1 MHNRSSPTRWL
12 AGFVFAGIGVAG
24 LQPRPGSV
32 AQVPHEQARLT
43 GTTSAQ
49 PATWPVYL
57 SNGPLFQTTPALV
70 TDPFVLGFMHSLV
83 FGVSSGPPPASDA
96 AIAARAVNVEAG
108 YAAAYEEQDGS
119 PEIGVFAL
127 RMKKPASEEPAVAT
141 AGRGGRIIKG
151 RVAIFYW
158 SDAIGNRPD
167 RGCLDVVRRHIE
179 SINFK

>member
-1 MHNRSSPTRWL
+1 MRHRRIRRRW
-12 AGFVFAGIGVAG
+12 
-24 LQPRPGSV
+24 
-32 AQVPHEQARLT
+32 
-43 GTTSAQ
+43 
-49 PATWPVYL
+49 TW
-57 SNGPLFQTTPALV
+57 F
-70 TDPFVLGFMHSLV
+70 
-83 FGVSSGPPPASDA
+83 